1 MARTPPLRVAPD
13 WRNSLEMIGKTT
25 ARTWLVGIG
34 FLLAYVALDYV
45 SFVKPYRDIGI
56 TPWNPPAGLA
66 IAIVFLEGF
75 AIAPFVLAAPF
86 VAEAAVRSLSDP
98 LIEFISSV
106 LIGGTFVAA
115 GLALQKISPFDPRF
129 RSVRDVLTLIA
140 VGAVT
145 AIAAAGFHVGMLLG
159 SGQVTPAEIGAVMWR
174 SAVGDMIGIL
184 TVVPLL
190 LLWRTSPAW
199 PSINRWVPLQVLA
212 ILGALAIVFGY
223 HAATAF
229 QLFYLLFLPVLW
241 VALSHGPAGAA
252 TALAAV
258 QIGIVVGAEIRFG
271 NDPGFGAL
279 QVLMIA
285 LAITGLIVGA
295 VVAEREDTAARL
307 RDQQAALNRTL
318 RIRSAGEIAA
328 TIAHE
333 INQPLTALA
342 TFSGIAA
349 KALRDG
355 DAALAERAVGRL
367 ESESQRAARVVGGIR
382 DLLRQGALNRSAV
395 DIRQSLEQI
404 ADLYRS
410 DLAKRGVQ
418 LSVTVDGSVP
428 EIVADPV
435 QVQQALHNLVLN
447 AAEAIESAGRPG
459 RIDVLAG
466 PTGRGFVRVMVRD
479 DGPGFPPAYDLADPP
494 PFTSTKP
501 EGSGIGLTVVRS
513 IAEAHGGR
521 FQIQST
527 ARGAHVSLELPI
539 AGDFS

>member
-1 MARTPPLRVAPD
+1 
-13 WRNSLEMIGKTT
+13 MIGKTT
-25 ARTWLVGIG
+25 ARIWLVGIG

-66 IAIVFLEGF
+66 IAIVFLEGL
-75 AIAPFVLAAPF
+75 AVVPFVLAAPF
-86 VAEAAVRSLSDP
+86 VAEAVVRNLSSP
-98 LIEFISSV
+98 LNEITSSV

-115 GLALQKISPFDPRF
+115 GLVLQKITPFDPRF
-129 RSVRDVLTLIA
+129 RSVRDVLTLIV

-145 AIAAAGFHVGMLLG
+145 AMAAAGFHVGMLLA
-159 SGQVTPAEIGAVMWR
+159 SGRVTPAEVGAVVWR

-190 LLWRTSPAW
+190 LLWRTNRAW
-199 PSINRWVPLQVLA
+199 PSLSPWMPLQVLA
-212 ILGALAIVFGY
+212 ILVALVIVFGY
-223 HAATAF
+223 HDATAF

-271 NDPGFGAL
+271 NDPGFGVL

-367 ESESQRAARVVGGIR
+367 EIESQRAARVVGGIR
-382 DLLRQGALNRSAV
+382 DLLRQGALNRSQL
-395 DIRQSLEQI
+395 DLRQSFEQI
-404 ADLYRS
+404 SDLLRT

-418 LSVTVDGSVP
+418 LSVAVVGNVP

-447 AAEAIESAGRPG
+447 AAEAIESSGRPG
-459 RIDVLAG
+459 RIDMMAERAG
-466 PTGRGFVRVMVRD
+466 NGFVRIIVRD
-479 DGPGFPPAYDLADPP
+479 DGPGFPPAYDVTDPP
-494 PFTSTKP
+494 PFTSTKS

-521 FQIQST
+521 VNIQST
-527 ARGAHVSLELPI
+527 ARGAYVSLELPI
-539 AGDFS
+539 AGDIA

>member
-1 MARTPPLRVAPD
+1 
-13 WRNSLEMIGKTT
+13 
-25 ARTWLVGIG
+25 
-34 FLLAYVALDYV
+34 
-45 SFVKPYRDIGI
+45 
-56 TPWNPPAGLA
+56 
-66 IAIVFLEGF
+66 
-75 AIAPFVLAAPF
+75 
-86 VAEAAVRSLSDP
+86 
-98 LIEFISSV
+98 
-106 LIGGTFVAA
+106 
-115 GLALQKISPFDPRF
+115 
-129 RSVRDVLTLIA
+129 
-140 VGAVT
+140 
-145 AIAAAGFHVGMLLG
+145 
-159 SGQVTPAEIGAVMWR
+159 
-174 SAVGDMIGIL
+174 
-184 TVVPLL
+184 
-190 LLWRTSPAW
+190 
-199 PSINRWVPLQVLA
+199 LQVLA
-212 ILGALAIVFGY
+212 ILVALAFVFGY
-223 HAATAF
+223 HDATAF

-271 NDPGFGAL
+271 SDPGFGAL

-342 TFSGIAA
+342 TFSGIAS

-355 DAALAERAVGRL
+355 DTALAERAVGRL

-382 DLLRQGALNRSAV
+382 DLLRQGALNKSAV
-395 DIRQSLEQI
+395 DIRQALEQI
-404 ADLYRS
+404 SDLYRS
-410 DLAKRGVQ
+410 DLATRGVH
-418 LSVTVDGSVP
+418 LSVTVDGDVP

-459 RIDVLAG
+459 RIDVVARQSG
-466 PTGRGFVRVMVRD
+466 GGFVRVMVRD

-494 PFTSTKP
+494 PFTSTKS

-521 FQIQST
+521 FDIQST